1 MAGMTMFFE
10 FPGKSTG
17 AGLLLLRLSAAGSL
31 IAVQFSSPDPPSW
44 RLCLAALIAFGL
56 GIGLR
61 TRLLC
66 GLSVLGLVAHVAMN
80 PAASTLAVLS
90 FVDTAALALVG
101 PGAFSLDARL
111 FGRRTVILP
120 NDRDS
125 NV

>member
-1 MAGMTMFFE
+1 MTMFFE
-10 FPGKSTG
+10 FPGKSAG

-31 IAVQFSSPDPPSW
+31 IAVQFSSPDQPSW
-44 RLCLAALIAFGL
+44 RLCLAALVAFGL

-80 PAASTLAVLS
+80 SAASTLAVLS
-90 FVDTAALALVG
+90 FVDTAAMALVG